1 MKLILKIG
9 SVVLGCLF
17 ILAFNLLSVGILV
30 GSTISYEDSSQ
41 NSLSSNALKLLITPR
56 HLYSDCRD
64 HLERGT
70 GYQRRR
76 EGGCIQ
82 PIGPPSRDNARPN
95 EREALIHGRA

>member
-41 NSLSSNALKLLITPR
+41 TLYRRTPLSS
-56 HLYSDCRD
+56 
-64 HLERGT
+64 
-70 GYQRRR
+70 
-76 EGGCIQ
+76 
-82 PIGPPSRDNARPN
+82 
-95 EREALIHGRA
+95 